1 MTKATIEIS
10 EEDYQAI
17 LDEQYR
23 RRKKGEKLTI
33 AQVASYFLS
42 LGVRS
47 VSGDTVKAK

>member
-10 EEDYQAI
+10 DEDYQAI

-42 LGVRS
+42 QGVIAVSSTPDKRS
-47 VSGDTVKAK
+47 